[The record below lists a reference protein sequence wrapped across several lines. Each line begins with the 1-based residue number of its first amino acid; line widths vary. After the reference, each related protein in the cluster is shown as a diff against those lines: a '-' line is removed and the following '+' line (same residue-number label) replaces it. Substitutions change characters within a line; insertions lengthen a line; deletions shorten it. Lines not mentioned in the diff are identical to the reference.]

1 MFEKSETGT
10 ADGLAQIRG
19 GAARFD
25 LTDHRGAPGTGLRL
39 GLDLAGHL
47 RPQDHRGL
55 GEGAGGLG
63 VLPGTAQ
70 LALKRESEWCYSH
83 WSRSI
88 EILCSDWFGS

>member
-19 GAARFD
+19 WAARFD
-25 LTDHRGAPGTGLRL
+25 LTDHRGAPGTGLRP

-47 RPQDHRGL
+47 RPQNHRGL

-63 VLPGTAQ
+63 FLGTAQ
-70 LALKRESEWCYSH
+70 LASERTRVVLLS
-83 WSRSI
+83 
-88 EILCSDWFGS
+88 LV

>member
-25 LTDHRGAPGTGLRL
+25 LTDHRGASGTGLRP

-70 LALKRESEWCYSH
+70 LATERTRVVLLSLVQIHRDTV
-83 WSRSI
+83 
-88 EILCSDWFGS
+88 L